1 MIAKPSSKKIS
12 KQEEKLKEIVKAKS
26 LDEIKDSIKSSD
38 TGFDARYILRRA
50 EKEMEDLKQPKKF
63 TSDTNY
69 YKAMTLFEFDKGV
82 LLINSLP
89 ELFRVFALE
98 FSKNLQSEFKCTTA
112 SEKSLAEVTSLNFI
126 RTLWIQD
133 RIRAYLGIGSITDT
147 GVKYLDVLSKELDRA
162 NRHYLNSL
170 QTLKMI
176 KQPILEVNIKTQ
188 TAVVGQN
195 QIVQSNNK

>member
-1 MIAKPSSKKIS
+1 MIAKPKNKEIS
-12 KQEEKLKEIVKAKS
+12 KREKLKEIVKTKS
-26 LDEIKDSIKSSD
+26 LDEIKDIIKGFY
-38 TGFDARYILRRA
+38 TGFDAQYILRQA
-50 EKEMEDLKQPKKF
+50 EKEIKDLEKQKKF

-82 LLINSLP
+82 LLINALP
-89 ELFRVFALE
+89 ELFRAFALE

-126 RTLWIQD
+126 RTLFIQD
-133 RIRAYLGIGSITDT
+133 RIRAYIGIGTITDT

-195 QIVQSNNK
+195 QIIQSNNK

>member
-1 MIAKPSSKKIS
+1 MKTNQNSKEIS
-12 KQEEKLKEIVKAKS
+12 RQKEKLKKIDKAKS
-26 LDEIKDSIKSSD
+26 LDEIKDFIKGSD
-38 TGFDARYILRRA
+38 TGFDAQYILRKA
-50 EKEMEDLKQPKKF
+50 DKEMENLIEPKEF

-82 LLINSLP
+82 LLINSIP
-89 ELFRVFALE
+89 EHFRVFALD

-112 SEKSLAEVTSLNFI
+112 SEKSLAEVTSLNFV

-133 RIRAYLGIGSITDT
+133 RIRAYFGIGSITYT
-147 GVKYLDVLSKELDRA
+147 GVRYLDVLSRELDRA

-176 KQPILEVNIKTQ
+176 RQPMLEVNIKTQ